1 MGAYENPQVFAPD
14 YNVIGQ
20 NFQQGFNT
28 MYQVMQQRKAKK
40 EAQKKKRDEAEAA
53 FYSGTSLPKVYGLDK
68 KWQTVINDYYRQ
80 SLGGFEGFDS
90 MNKRGQAEIL
100 ADIGYMEGGMKGLSE
115 AILKYQSGKHSSSL
129 DPKVMGLLDRIVY
142 PKKDDSGEWG
152 YDVRI
157 GDNGV
162 EFFYTEDGD
171 EKSVSITDM
180 STWGQLVQ
188 DPTEHVNN
196 IRDNIAA
203 EWNSP
208 AWKNAIISGKIS
220 SGKAMEQWLSE
231 GGIQNILDLDANDI
245 GTVNYYNQYVNKGG
259 DYHPSK
265 EMMEKELEAIKK
277 EGIPGINDDDV
288 ITDEELQ
295 AYHKY
300 QDKEIR
306 DHITG
311 LVRSGF
317 ETHEASIPEQTG
329 PVVYNTEEDAQTFI
343 ANQKKTNEEN
353 NPGIEYHGITEPVM
367 NRNTQEIIGYK
378 VKWTQ
383 RAKATG
389 NEYNVDTDNDGV
401 LDAYKKPLTF
411 DQQLKLNDRVTEAN
425 LRSNLKVSMSEEL
438 NWFRNLVTNAEYED
452 YNLDVFTEEFNKLV
466 EEKKIKQD
474 YDGEDGKGDEA
485 DVRKWIFDS
494 YEGLKEGEARYTGD
508 MLKKYNYIGFLTRMG
523 VEHTTGTA
531 GERVKV
537 SDVRPIRIGEG
548 ENAEF
553 VLRFDVKTG
562 TATNPKLSSVDIPF
576 NELQVNSI
584 IAELESS
591 LKNTD
596 ELASKVEQLDKRRM
610 HIMTK
615 TDFIKKLSQGD
626 QAFEFNKIFE
636 RYTLSELTPK
646 SIENTLVDIYTKM
659 TGDAAKNAKKM
670 IEEWKK
676 KLKK

>member
-68 KWQTVINDYYRQ
+68 KYHAVINDYYRQ
-80 SLGGFEGFDS
+80 SLGGFDGFDS
-90 MNKRGQAEIL
+90 MSKREQAEIL

-152 YDVRI
+152 YDIRL

-162 EFFYTEDGD
+162 EFFYTEGRE
-171 EKSVSITDM
+171 EKSIPITDM

-188 DPTEHVNN
+188 DPTEYVNN
-196 IRDNIAA
+196 IRDNIEA

-277 EGIPGINDDDV
+277 EGIPGINVDDG
-288 ITDEELQ
+288 INDEELQ
-295 AYHKY
+295 AYHEY

-452 YNLDVFTEEFNKLV
+452 YNLDVFTEEFNKQV
-466 EEKKIKQD
+466 EGKKITKD
-474 YDGEDGKGDEA
+474 YDGEGGKGDEA
-485 DVRKWIFDS
+485 DVRKWISDT
-494 YEGLKEGEARYTGD
+494 YKGLKEGEARYTGD

-562 TATNPKLSSVDIPF
+562 TATNPTLSSVDIPF